1 MKFSLQDVIDG
12 SVMCLKE
19 YTVSNKIFMS
29 RKLMKSAI
37 DTCFIELR
45 VSGCL
50 PIL

>member
-29 RKLMKSAI
+29 IKLMISSK
-37 DTCFIELR
+37 
-45 VSGCL
+45 
-50 PIL
+50 